1 MHGQD
6 TTANSKCGSAY
17 KHSYVKLMMRADR
30 NTTMCR
36 LVNIYIY
43 IYIYILILIL
53 ILILKLKL
61 ILILTL
67 ILVVCVCVK
76 LLFLRIVSVVSRL
89 N

>member
-36 LVNIYIY
+36 LVIYIY
-43 IYIYILILIL
+43 IYIYNILILIL